1 MASGNQLSPTA
12 AQPVP
17 NSQMPPV
24 QGADDS
30 VLRFEHVT
38 VRFDEEVAL
47 NDVSFDVRRGQ
58 TRIILGAAGSG
69 KSVLLKAATGLVPVA
84 SGDIFLFDQR
94 TTNLPEAEMYAV
106 RSKVGMAFQES
117 ALFDS
122 MTIAQNVAYP
132 LLNQPSIKSKPD
144 EARAKVKEA
153 LEFVELGQTLQKYPS
168 ELSGGMRRRAAI
180 ARAVVTKPPLLLYDS
195 PTAGLDPITAHTIMQ
210 LIIKERDVD
219 DTTALVVTHRYQDGN
234 LVANFRYN
242 SHNGTLE
249 SSHHTT
255 AMQSST
261 RFMVMREGKLIFE
274 GDQDEL
280 EASKDP
286 YICKFVKHAD

>member
-1 MASGNQLSPTA
+1 MASGNQLSPGNGLRTH
-12 AQPVP
+12 AQH
-17 NSQMPPV
+17 PPA
-24 QGADDS
+24 GLAGDDS

-38 VRFDEEVAL
+38 VAFDDEVAL

-84 SGDIFLFDQR
+84 SGRIFLFDEE
-94 TTNLPEAEMYAV
+94 TTNLPEEEMYTV

-132 LLNQPSIKSKPD
+132 LLYQPSIHSKAE
-144 EARAKVKEA
+144 EARAKVQQA
-153 LEFVELGQTLQKYPS
+153 LEFVELGGTLEKYPA

-195 PTAGLDPITAHTIMQ
+195 PTAGLDPITAYTIMA
-210 LIIKERDVD
+210 LIVKERDVD

-242 SHNGTLE
+242 SHSGTLE
-249 SSHHTT
+249 SSR
-255 AMQSST
+255 QSDST

-280 EASKDP
+280 ETSKDP

>member
-1 MASGNQLSPTA
+1 MGGGNQVSPTTKA
-12 AQPVP
+12 PAR
-17 NSQMPPV
+17 PP
-24 QGADDS
+24 QGADDDS
-30 VLRFEHVT
+30 VLRFEHVS
-38 VRFDEEVAL
+38 VQFDDQTAL
-47 NDVSFDVRRGQ
+47 NDVSFDIRRGQ
-58 TRIILGAAGSG
+58 TRIIFGAAGSG

-84 SGDIFLFDQR
+84 SGNVFLFDQE
-94 TTNLPEAEMYAV
+94 TTNLPEEEMYAV
-106 RSKVGMAFQES
+106 RSRVGMAFQES

-153 LEFVELGQTLQKYPS
+153 LEFVELGQTLEKYPS

-195 PTAGLDPITAHTIMQ
+195 PTAGLDPITAHTIMA

-242 SHNGTLE
+242 SDKGSLE
-249 SSHHTT
+249 PSR
-255 AMQSST
+255 QSDST

-286 YICKFVKHAD
+286 YIGKFVKHAD

>member
-1 MASGNQLSPTA
+1 MASGNQLSSTA
-12 AQPVP
+12 RPVAP
-17 NSQMPPV
+17 IAN
-24 QGADDS
+24 DDS
-30 VLRFEHVT
+30 ILRFEHVS
-38 VRFDEEVAL
+38 VRFDEVIAL

-69 KSVLLKAATGLVPVA
+69 KSVLLKASTGLVPVA
-84 SGDIFLFDQR
+84 SGNVFLFDQQ
-94 TTNLPEAEMYAV
+94 TTNLPEEEMYAV
-106 RSKVGMAFQES
+106 RSRVGMAFQES

-132 LLNQPSIKSKPD
+132 LLYQPSINSKP
-144 EARAKVKEA
+144 EHARAKVKEA
-153 LEFVELGQTLQKYPS
+153 LEFVELGQTLEKYPS

-195 PTAGLDPITAHTIMQ
+195 PTAGLDPITAHTIMA
-210 LIIKERDVD
+210 LIIKERDVE

-242 SHNGTLE
+242 SHSGTLE
-249 SSHHTT
+249 PSR
-255 AMQSST
+255 QSDST
-261 RFMVMREGKLIFE
+261 RFMVMREGRLIFE
-274 GDQDEL
+274 GEQDEL

-286 YICKFVKHAD
+286 YIGKFVKHAD